1 MKKLVSLLLV
11 ASLLLVGA
19 FAATAEEA
27 KKWEGHS
34 IVFAGWGDGA
44 EKAATEAAIAAFEE
58 ATGCE
63 VTYINN
69 NSDFDTKITA
79 MVAAGEQLDCAMLES
94 GTIAYPMAEQ
104 GLLVPLDSYV
114 EASGIDM
121 NDYVAA
127 SCYYDND
134 GNLISW
140 SGNIELMCLFYNKD
154 VFDAAGI
161 AYPPSSPEDAWTWDE
176 FVDVCKQLTKDAT
189 GLTPNDEGFD
199 AENIVQYGVNP
210 GVWWPV
216 WGSFILSN
224 GGSIVDADGNFAM
237 NQPEAVEALQ
247 KFCDLKLV
255 DHVAPSV
262 AASESL
268 PAGDVALLTGTY
280 AMVIDG
286 QWNALTYAEAGVN
299 FGMAPIPKMGD
310 EVVSICTTAMFC
322 IFEASEEKDAAWD
335 LIQYLNDPAIDLTL
349 FENGNRM
356 PTSLDWLTSEDKLT
370 QWVGE
375 DNPARPEGYEGIID
389 MLINYSAAPLTGQII
404 GWPDMITL
412 VDAAIE
418 EVLYGNMSVQEAMD
432 GVAADIEEAGIVL
445 GLRTAGAEAAE
456 TAETAETAEAAA

>member
-1 MKKLVSLLLV
+1 
-11 ASLLLVGA
+11 
-19 FAATAEEA
+19 
-27 KKWEGHS
+27 
-34 IVFAGWGDGA
+34 
-44 EKAATEAAIAAFEE
+44 
-58 ATGCE
+58 
-63 VTYINN
+63 
-69 NSDFDTKITA
+69 
-79 MVAAGEQLDCAMLES
+79 MLES

-121 NDYVAA
+121 SDYVAA

-134 GNLISW
+134 GNMISYA
-140 SGNIELMCLFYNKD
+140 GNIELMCLFYNRD

-161 AYPPSSPEDAWTWDE
+161 EYPPTSPEDAWTWDE
-176 FVDVCKQLTKDAT
+176 FVDVCKQLTKDAN

-356 PTSLDWLTSEDKLT
+356 PTSLDWLTSEDKLA